1 MKLKSGLDAIYAPVA
16 AVAVASAEPRS
27 GDVDAPA
34 AAFPERRAMHTF
46 AGAAAGASADPRHG
60 GAGPG
65 QD

>member
-1 MKLKSGLDAIYAPVA
+1 MKLKSGLDAIFAPAVA
-16 AVAVASAEPRS
+16 ASDEPRS
-27 GDVDAPA
+27 GDVEAP

-46 AGAAAGASADPRHG
+46 ARATAGASADPRHG